1 MVKEGL
7 SSTTNGMEHQNQT
20 SKEVVPKLSSTLTK
34 EEFFGRISDAIPSAT
49 TFALKTIPVNV
60 SERMSSILKALSLL
74 TL

>member
-7 SSTTNGMEHQNQT
+7 SSTTNGMEHQSQT
-20 SKEVVPKLSSTLTK
+20 SMEVVPKLSSTLTK
-34 EEFFGRISDAIPSAT
+34 EESFGRISNAIPSAT

-60 SERMSSILKALSLL
+60 SERMSSILKTLSLL

>member
-20 SKEVVPKLSSTLTK
+20 SKEVVLKQSLTLTK
-34 EEFFGRISDAIPSAT
+34 EESFGRISDAIPSAT